1 MKNKKQFLA
10 IMAALLLTAGCT
22 AVKAPDDAPAKPT
35 TTKPI
40 DVTLTRMG
48 EDKAAVELTPPNHF
62 FEELEKRTG
71 IKTKFLG
78 GAGMNTQEFNLVLAS
93 NDLPDVWM
101 NNWLNFPGGPKRAI
115 DQGYILR
122 LNDIIDKYAPN
133 FKKVLQE
140 NPQIAKDI
148 RTDEGDYYAFPFIR
162 SEFDKTYVGPI
173 IRKDWLDELGLP
185 VPETIDEWYTVLKA
199 FKEKKNAAAPLTF
212 LASRFFST
220 GAFSGAYGV
229 MNGFYLENEKIVF
242 GNMQPKYKDFMILLR
257 KWYVEGL
264 LDKDFAS
271 IDSNT
276 VDRKMMTGGSGVTI
290 QLGSRTD
297 QYHNATRESLPQAN
311 YIGITYPSLQK
322 GVKSKFG
329 HLENAYPGGNS
340 GAISA
345 KSKNVESAAKWLD
358 YFYSKEGSTLV
369 TYGTE
374 GVSYTMENGKVKYTD
389 LILKNPDKLTVDQ
402 ARQVYGKN
410 TNFPQLQRDTESS
423 RGEKWIAAIAKWRD
437 TDAEK
442 YAIPPITHTTEE
454 SNEIAQIMAD
464 INAYVLETE
473 IKYILGTISIDTFDD
488 NVNTLKKMGIEK
500 AIKLKQAA
508 YDRYKKR

>member
-1 MKNKKQFLA
+1 M
-10 IMAALLLTAGCT
+10 
-22 AVKAPDDAPAKPT
+22 
-35 TTKPI
+35 
-40 DVTLTRMG
+40 
-48 EDKAAVELTPPNHF
+48 
-62 FEELEKRTG
+62 
-71 IKTKFLG
+71 
-78 GAGMNTQEFNLVLAS
+78 
-93 NDLPDVWM
+93 
-101 NNWLNFPGGPKRAI
+101 
-115 DQGYILR
+115 
-122 LNDIIDKYAPN
+122 
-133 FKKVLQE
+133 
-140 NPQIAKDI
+140 
-148 RTDEGDYYAFPFIR
+148 
-162 SEFDKTYVGPI
+162 
-173 IRKDWLDELGLP
+173 
-185 VPETIDEWYTVLKA
+185 
-199 FKEKKNAAAPLTF
+199 
-212 LASRFFST
+212 
-220 GAFSGAYGV
+220 
-229 MNGFYLENEKIVF
+229 
-242 GNMQPKYKDFMILLR
+242 
-257 KWYVEGL
+257 
-264 LDKDFAS
+264 
-271 IDSNT
+271 
-276 VDRKMMTGGSGVTI
+276 
-290 QLGSRTD
+290 
-297 QYHNATRESLPQAN
+297 
-311 YIGITYPSLQK
+311 
-322 GVKSKFG
+322 KSKFG

>member
-1 MKNKKQFLA
+1 MKNRNRFIVIL
-10 IMAALLLTAGCT
+10 ALLATVGCT
-22 AVKAPDDAPAKPT
+22 AQNAPNSAPAASNNAKLV
-35 TTKPI
+35 

-48 EDKAAVELTPPNHF
+48 EDKAAQELTPPHHF
-62 FEELEKRTG
+62 FEELEKKTG
-71 IKTKFLG
+71 IKTKNMG
-78 GAGMNTQEFNLVLAS
+78 GAGMNTQEFNLILAS

-115 DQGYILR
+115 DQGYILK
-122 LNDIIDKYAPN
+122 LNDVIDKYAPN

-148 RTDEGDYYAFPFIR
+148 RTDDGAYYAFPFIR

-173 IRKDWLDELGLP
+173 IRKDWLDELQLP
-185 VPETIDEWYTVLKA
+185 VPATIDEWYTVLKA

-220 GAFSGAYGV
+220 GAFSGAFGV
-229 MNGFYLENEKIVF
+229 MNGFYLENEQVVF
-242 GNMQPKYKDFMILLR
+242 GNMQPKYKDFMILMR
-257 KWYVEGL
+257 KWYVDGL

-276 VDRKMMTGGSGVTI
+276 VDRKMTTGSSGAAI
-290 QLGSRTD
+290 QLGSRND
-297 QYHNATRESLPQAN
+297 QYHNSTRESLPQAN
-311 YIGITYPSLQK
+311 YMGIAYPALQK

-345 KSKNVESAAKWLD
+345 KSKNVEAAAKWLD

-410 TNFPQLQRDTESS
+410 TNFPQIQRDAESS
-423 RGEKWIAAIAKWRD
+423 RGPKWIEAIGKWRD
-437 TDAEK
+437 TDHEK